1 MISGEHSLARERE
14 KSVKQLALSVATPLK
29 AMIARYTSR
38 LGRMP
43 EQDRFEPH
51 AVGPVYFSPNGEL
64 SLAGGCSSSV
74 CSKACYIWN
83 GQVEE
88 TDNVGRFSRTA
99 MLTH

>member
-1 MISGEHSLARERE
+1 M
-14 KSVKQLALSVATPLK
+14 KQLAHSVASPLK
-29 AMIARYTSR
+29 ALIARYTSR

-51 AVGPVYFSPNGEL
+51 AVGHVYFGPNGGL
-64 SLAGGCSSSV
+64 SLAGGRSSSV
-74 CSKACYIWN
+74 WSKACYIWN

-88 TDNVGRFSRTA
+88 TDDVGCFSRTA